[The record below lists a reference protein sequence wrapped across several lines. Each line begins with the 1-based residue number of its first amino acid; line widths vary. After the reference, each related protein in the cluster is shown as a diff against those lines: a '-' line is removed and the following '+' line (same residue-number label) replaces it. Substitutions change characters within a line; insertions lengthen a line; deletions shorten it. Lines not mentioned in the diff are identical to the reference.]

1 MFANSEGTE
10 SGTWIKSKQIMHR
23 KTLSAIAKSQTKKE
37 QQQKKKRK
45 LGGRLNRYKQYI
57 CMK

>member
-23 KTLSAIAKSQTKKE
+23 KTPSAIAKSQTKKE
-37 QQQKKKRK
+37 QQQQKESWE
-45 LGGRLNRYKQYI
+45 GG
-57 CMK
+57 